1 MENKQE
7 KIDEILIQLGFLM
20 RFANRINNTHT
31 ELVNDTIKIAID
43 KSKTLI
49 FENAVIKSSEIIKQS

>member
-20 RFANRINNTHT
+20 RFANRINNTHP

>member
-7 KIDEILIQLGFLM
+7 KIDEILIHLGFLM
-20 RFANRINNTHT
+20 RFANRINNTHP

>member
-1 MENKQE
+1 MNKQE

-20 RFANRINNTHT
+20 RFANRINNTHP
-31 ELVNDTIKIAID
+31 ELVNDTIKVSIE

-49 FENAVIKSSEIIKQS
+49 FENAVIKNNEKLKQS

>member
-7 KIDEILIQLGFLM
+7 KIDEILIQLGLLM
-20 RFANRINNTHT
+20 RFANRINNTHP
-31 ELVNDTIKIAID
+31 ELVNDTIRASID

-49 FENAVIKSSEIIKQS
+49 FENAVIKNSEVIKQS